1 MQKWGVHRDRGNVID
16 EIGGVVY
23 GIGAVVFLMYFE
35 MYVLCS
41 CFTNFDTLF
50 TVYIL

>member
-1 MQKWGVHRDRGNVID
+1 MID

-23 GIGAVVFLMYFE
+23 GIGGVVFFFMYFE

-50 TVYIL
+50 TIYIL